1 MAQCRRTYHFIFHKY
16 KTRRFTHLQTRIQ
29 RMSESYEEFSN
40 EISNNLEEVEKQMSS
55 ARKAV
60 LQVPVSVTI

>member
-1 MAQCRRTYHFIFHKY
+1 
-16 KTRRFTHLQTRIQ
+16 
-29 RMSESYEEFSN
+29 MSESYEEFSN